1 MAFDLLIQN
10 GTLID
15 GTGGAAE
22 KLDVAVTDGKIS
34 AVGDL
39 ADASAGHVID
49 ATGRVVAPG
58 FIDLHTHCGFH
69 TDRGLGINL
78 NYLHQSVTSVV
89 GGNCGFSPVDFA
101 KLTSEA
107 EQAALGPNL
116 AYLVGH
122 NSIRT
127 EVLGHANREPTPDE
141 LSQMKRLVAEAL
153 KNGAIGFSSG
163 LYYVPG
169 SYAKTQE
176 LVELAKAAA
185 EYGGFYSTHMRCEG
199 ADVEASIAETIAIGR
214 ESGLPVQISHHKV
227 SGVPN
232 WGKSEKTLAMIQ
244 AARDDGIDVMADQY
258 PYTASCARVG
268 VLMPRWVC
276 ADGDEA
282 AHARLDDPETR
293 KEIKAALVQNLATL
307 YDGDL
312 SRIAIASSSVAPELA
327 GKSLADI
334 AEEKGFGSDL
344 EQAAEFVMDL
354 ARERPASSDTM
365 CVYHSM
371 NEEDVIRIMQYPF
384 TVIASDGWE
393 ALLGQDNPHPRL
405 YGTFPR
411 VLGPYSRDQQ
421 VLSLEEAI
429 RKMTSLPARRLGLTD
444 RGIIKE
450 GACADITVFD
460 RDTVADNATFSDPHQ
475 YPTGIDYVI
484 VNGRVVLDHGAHT
497 GETPG
502 KFIRRPS

>member
-10 GTLID
+10 GTVID
-15 GTGGAAE
+15 GTGATPE
-22 KLDVAVTDGKIS
+22 KLDVAIADGKIS
-34 AVGDL
+34 AIGGP
-39 ADASAGHVID
+39 ADEGAVRVID
-49 ATGRVVAPG
+49 ADGRVVAPG
-58 FIDLHTHCGFH
+58 FIDIHTHCGFH

-78 NYLHQSVTSVV
+78 NYLHQGVTSVV

-101 KLTSEA
+101 KLTAEA

-122 NSIRT
+122 NSVRT
-127 EVLGHANREPTPDE
+127 EVLGHADREPTPEE
-141 LSQMKRLVAEAL
+141 LSQMKRLVADAMA
-153 KNGAIGFSSG
+153 NGAIGFSSG

-169 SYAKTQE
+169 SYAKAQE
-176 LVELAKAAA
+176 LIELAKTAA

-199 ADVEASIAETIAIGR
+199 EDVEQSIAETIAIGR

-282 AHARLDDPETR
+282 AHARLDDPTTR
-293 KEIKAALVQNLATL
+293 EEIKAAVVQTLATL

-327 GKSLADI
+327 GKSLADVT
-334 AEEKGFGSDL
+334 ADL
-344 EQAAEFVMDL
+344 KQAAEFIMDL

-371 NEEDVIRIMQYPF
+371 DEKDVIRIMQYPL

-393 ALLGQDNPHPRL
+393 ALLGKDNPHPRL

-411 VLGPYSRDQQ
+411 VLGRYCRDQQ
-421 VLSLEEAI
+421 VLSLEEAV
-429 RKMTSLPARRLGLTD
+429 RKMTSLPARRLGVAD
-444 RGIIKE
+444 RGIIRE

-460 RDTVADNATFSDPHQ
+460 RDTIADNATFSDPHQ

-484 VNGRVVLDHGAHT
+484 VNGRVVLDHGVHT

-502 KFIRRPS
+502 KFIVRQP